1 MFKKLLIASVI
12 LASASSVALANHR
25 SYKAERDYKNEMP
38 APCPTYQFAAGPYL
52 GLSFGPRVNYT
63 GDPVVYSGLEGTLSG
78 GYAAMLSPVWYLAGE
93 IFVGDSFN
101 LKNYKDSSGN
111 GVKSTW
117 SYGIDIIPGFMITD
131 YVLGYV
137 RAGVVRTRF
146 SDIGKNS
153 TGWQIGLGGQT
164 NVYQNWDV
172 RGEYVYTAYNSLT
185 LIGKPQ
191 ASQFNLGVVYKFV

>member
-1 MFKKLLIASVI
+1 MFKKLLVATVI
-12 LASASSVALANHR
+12 LASASSVAFAGHK

-38 APCPTYQFAAGPYL
+38 PCPTYQFAAGPYL
-52 GLSFGPRVNYT
+52 GFSAGVRNNYT
-63 GDPVVYSGLEGTLSG
+63 GDPVVYKGLEGTLSG
-78 GYAAMLSPVWYLAGE
+78 GYGAMLSPFWYLAGE
-93 IFVGDSFN
+93 IFVGDSIN
-101 LKNYKDSSGN
+101 LKDYKDATGN

-117 SYGIDIIPGFMITD
+117 SYGLDIIPGYMITD

-146 SDIGKNS
+146 SDVGDNS
-153 TGWQIGLGGQT
+153 TGWQVGLGAQT

-172 RGEYVYTAYNSLT
+172 RGEYVYSSYNSIN

-191 ASQFNLGVVYKFV
+191 ADQFNLGVVYKFV